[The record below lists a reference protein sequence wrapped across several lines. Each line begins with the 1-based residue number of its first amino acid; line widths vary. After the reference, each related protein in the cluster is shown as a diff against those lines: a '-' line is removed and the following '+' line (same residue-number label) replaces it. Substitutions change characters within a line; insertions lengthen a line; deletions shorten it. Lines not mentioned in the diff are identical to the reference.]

1 MLNVLIIDDEPNVR
15 LGLRKIVPWE
25 ENGFQVCG
33 EGQNAED
40 GFDKIMTLS
49 PDIVLIDIKLP
60 GKLGTDVIKE
70 AREAG
75 YAGKFIIVSGYSN
88 FEYAKTGIKYG
99 VKSYILKPVDEDE
112 LMDLLLE
119 LKTEIENEKLW
130 QQEKKIVHYT
140 KLHNFILD
148 ENDEGLEEDNQ
159 IKEGYSKYENFRVG
173 LISEVNNHGK
183 KIRLEELVKEQ
194 LKSYGDVDV
203 IKIDMGILILFK
215 DFNSKRINSIASEL
229 KSKLNKNLHENIF
242 ITLGCEVNNIRKIK
256 QSYKEA
262 KKLKIKKFLFL
273 EKGIISKEILEKVD
287 MSQSLNFDTIIEK
300 IYSYVEISD
309 VEKIISEFKDLESL
323 VIQRNYSEE
332 QIKVMCIKIFLDL
345 KQKLNSD
352 YDSDEVTIKTNEEII
367 ENIYSQISLKN
378 AIDYLIENFNNIA
391 NQIGGTSSDN
401 IIKRVINY
409 MNTNYYKDL
418 KLETLAEIFNYNS
431 AYLGKLFKSNVGEN
445 FNTYLDKIRIEKAKY
460 LLVEEKLKVYQVCEK
475 VGYKNI
481 DYFHSKFKK
490 YVGTS
495 PLNYKKQCDDEM

>member
-15 LGLRKIVPWE
+15 LGLRKIMPWQ

-33 EGQNAED
+33 EGQDAED
-40 GFDKIMTLS
+40 GFEKIMTLL

-75 YAGKFIIVSGYSN
+75 YVGKFIIVSGYSN

-112 LMDLLLE
+112 LIDLLLQ

-130 QQEKKIVHYT
+130 QQEKKIVQYT

-148 ENDEGLEEDNQ
+148 ENDESLEEDNQ
-159 IKEGYSKYENFRVG
+159 IKEEYSKYEKFRVA
-173 LISEVNNHGK
+173 LISEVDGYDK
-183 KIRLEELVKEQ
+183 KIKLEELVKEQ

-215 DFNSKRINSIASEL
+215 DFNNKRINSIASEL
-229 KSKLNKNLHENIF
+229 KGKLSKKLHENIF
-242 ITLGCEVNNIRKIK
+242 ITIGCEVNNIRKIK

-262 KKLKIKKFLFL
+262 KKLLIKRFLFL
-273 EKGIISKEILEKVD
+273 EKGIISKKSVEKID
-287 MSQSLNFDTIIEK
+287 MNKSFNFDTVVEK

-309 VEKIISEFKDLESL
+309 VEKIISKFRDLEKL

-352 YDSDEVTIKTNEEII
+352 YDEIAIKANEEII
-367 ENIYSQISLKN
+367 ENIYSQISLKHV
-378 AIDYLIENFNNIA
+378 IDYLIENFNNIA

-418 KLETLAEIFNYNS
+418 KLEILAEIFNYNS

-445 FNTYLDKIRIEKAKY
+445 FNTYLDKIRIEKAKCF
-460 LLVEEKLKVYQVCEK
+460 LVEEKLKVYQVCEK

-495 PLNYKKQCDDEM
+495 PLNYKKQCDEEM

>member
-33 EGQNAED
+33 EGKDAED
-40 GFDKIMTLS
+40 GFEKIMDFS

-75 YAGKFIIVSGYSN
+75 FTGKFIIVSGYSN

-119 LKTEIENEKLW
+119 LKTEIENEKQW
-130 QQEKKIVHYT
+130 QQEKKIVKYT
-140 KLHNFILD
+140 KLQNFILE
-148 ENDEGLEEDNQ
+148 ENDEYAEEYNK
-159 IKEGYSKYENFRVG
+159 IKEEYSKYESFRIA
-173 LISEVNNHGK
+173 LISEVDSHGK
-183 KIRLEELVKEQ
+183 KIKLGELVKQQ
-194 LKSYGDVDV
+194 LKNYGDVDV
-203 IKIDMGILILFK
+203 IKVDEGILILFK
-215 DFNSKRINSIASEL
+215 DFNNKRIDSISSEL
-229 KSKLNKNLHENIF
+229 KKKLDKILHTNIF
-242 ITLGCEVNNIRKIK
+242 ITLGCEVNGVKKIK

-262 KKLKIKKFLFL
+262 KKLLTNRFLFL
-273 EKGIISKEILEKVD
+273 EQGIISKESLDKIDKTKV
-287 MSQSLNFDTIIEK
+287 LNFDTIIEK

-309 VEKIISEFKDLESL
+309 TENIFKKFKELEKL

-345 KQKLNSD
+345 KEKLNSD
-352 YDSDEVTIKTNEEII
+352 YVLNEIVIKPKEEII
-367 ENIYSQISLKN
+367 ENIYSKISLKN
-378 AIDYLIENFNNIA
+378 IIDYLIENFNNVA
-391 NQIGGTSSDN
+391 NQIGGTSSEN

-418 KLETLAEIFNYNS
+418 KLEILAEIFNYNS
-431 AYLGKLFKSNVGEN
+431 AYLGKLFKANVGES

-460 LLVEEKLKVYQVCEK
+460 LLVEEKLKVYQVCER

-490 YVGTS
+490 YVGIS
-495 PLNYKKQCDDEM
+495 PLNYKKQCDEEV